1 MTRLD
6 RYIFRQCLT
15 PFFYALSIAT
25 VIVWMTQSLQRAD
38 LLIDYNQS
46 LGVFARLSVLII
58 PSLLAIILPFALFAA
73 ALYALQRLH
82 ADSEIAVMFA
92 AGVGRFRIAA
102 PLLALALICA
112 LVTLW
117 VNVDLMPRT
126 YRQLKQEIAQIR
138 ADFASAVLR
147 SGEFVSVGDGLT
159 IYVEEAR
166 PGGQF
171 VGLLIHDYRDPK
183 SPRAYMAQR
192 GLLRDTE
199 AGPVLFL
206 ANGNI
211 QRTPSDGGAVEFTRF
226 DETAINV
233 SRFNPRDASLQLEMT
248 ERYLSELLTP
258 DMSKPWDRL
267 NAAALVAEGH
277 NRLASPLYAFVY
289 VLIALYALI
298 GGPYNRRG
306 YAMRIL
312 AACAAAGAARVGGFL
327 TQALAAASGAYWT
340 LYAAPLLMI
349 AVMTILLT
357 DVGRTKPSPSQAGA
371 DA

>member
-15 PFFYALSIAT
+15 PFLYALGIAT

-38 LLIDYNQS
+38 LLVDYHQS
-46 LGVFARLSVLII
+46 LGVFARLSALIL

-92 AGVGRFRIAA
+92 AGVSRFRIAA
-102 PLLALALICA
+102 PLLLLAFACALA
-112 LVTLW
+112 TLW
-117 VNVDLMPRT
+117 INLDLMPRT

-147 SGEFVSVGDGLT
+147 SGEFVSVGEGLT
-159 IYVEEAR
+159 IYVDEAR

-171 VGLLIHDYRDPK
+171 VGLLIHDYRDPD
-183 SPRAYMAQR
+183 SPRAYMARR
-192 GLLRDTE
+192 GVLRDTD
-199 AGPVLFL
+199 AGPVLYL
-206 ANGNI
+206 AEGNV
-211 QRTPSDGGAVEFTRF
+211 QRAPSDGGAIEITRF

-233 SRFNPRDASLQLEMT
+233 SRFNPRSASLQLEMT
-248 ERYLSELLTP
+248 ERYLPELLRP
-258 DMSKPWDRL
+258 DLSKPWDRM
-267 NAAALVAEGH
+267 NAAALIAEGH
-277 NRLASPLYAFVY
+277 NRLAAPLYAFVY

-306 YAMRIL
+306 YALRIL

-327 TQALAAASGAYWT
+327 AQSLAAATGAWWAIH
-340 LYAAPLLMI
+340 AAPLLMI
-349 AVMTILLT
+349 AVMAVLLA
-357 DVGRTKPSPSQAGA
+357 DLRRFHAASQAGA
-371 DA
+371 A